1 MKKTKYFVIGALA
14 LSIGMLKAYA
24 APTHSISVSRGTI
37 ENGQS
42 VNATVTV
49 KNAASWH
56 VVINGTGN
64 TNGCSLNEADA
75 SSNGKNT
82 TKNFTVTCKSNST
95 GIIKINYMG
104 DATSEDG
111 SVVNLSG
118 SKTVTVIA
126 PVPKSTNNYL
136 NSLGVEGTTI
146 SPDFNKETLEY
157 TAVVE
162 AGTEKINITAEKSDN
177 KASITGIGERDVVEG
192 ENVFEVTVTSESGS
206 PRTYIL
212 KVTVK
217 EFDPII
223 VTINNKEYTV
233 VRKLDQLPKKDGW
246 VETTVTIDENDVP
259 ALSNAALGITVVG
272 IKDENG
278 TISFAIYKDGKYE
291 PYYQFNFEELS
302 LQFLKMK
309 KSLLPKE
316 YKKFEVAILGEVVDG
331 YKLKKSSN
339 YALIYAADVKTGEK
353 NLYQVDLKNGTAQI
367 YNKEIT
373 DLIND
378 TNHKSMIITFIISG
392 ILGFIIIV
400 EYIALLLSKGKKKKI
415 VNKIK
420 EEKIEKVKEEAI
432 KDAEKDVL
440 HTEEIEKIKT
450 KKSKK

>member
-1 MKKTKYFVIGALA
+1 MKKTKYFVAGALA
-14 LSIGMLKAYA
+14 LSLGMLKTYA

-75 SSNGKNT
+75 SSNGKNI

-111 SVVNLSG
+111 STVNLSG

-136 NSLGVEGTTI
+136 NSLSVEGATL
-146 SPDFNKETLEY
+146 SPEFNKDTLEY
-157 TAVVE
+157 SATVE
-162 AGTEKINITAEKSDN
+162 AGTEKINIIAEKADS
-177 KASITGIGERDVVEG
+177 KSAITGIGERDVVEG

-212 KVTVK
+212 KVEVK

-223 VTINNKEYTV
+223 VKVSGKEYTV

-246 VETTVTIDENDVP
+246 VETTVNIDENDVP
-259 ALSNAALGITVVG
+259 ALSNSSLGITVVG

-278 TISFAIYKDGKYE
+278 TVSLAIYNDGKFE

-302 LQFLKMK
+302 LQFLKMN
-309 KSLLPKE
+309 KSLLPKG
-316 YKKFEVAILGEVVDG
+316 YKKFEVAIFGEVVDA
-331 YKLKKSSN
+331 YKLKKNSN
-339 YALIYAADVKTGEK
+339 YALIYAANVKTGEK
-353 NLYQVDLKNGTAQI
+353 GLYQVDLKNGTAQI

-373 DLIND
+373 DLINSN
-378 TNHKSMIITFIISG
+378 NHKNMIITIIIAG
-392 ILGFIIIV
+392 ILGFIIII
-400 EYIALLLSKGKKKKI
+400 EYIALLLSKGKKKKMI
-415 VNKIK
+415 KKIK

-432 KDAEKDVL
+432 KDAENDVL
-440 HTEEIEKIKT
+440 HTEEIEKLKS